1 MRFADNGAF
10 LIRQGEPIDTVTKE
24 ICLGL
29 VTDRPWGPRDVKCSN
44 PSKLWKEGSVVT
56 RSKSHNNPGD
66 NHPTCRHQKL
76 WALESTFSGPFPFPC
91 SYIINVITLF
101 SVSFLYMY
109 IFFASTH
116 DIVHCQ
122 SKHVTN
128 CADLRR
134 SGAQVFACP
143 QRLVPVKALDFFFIK
158 IKKTRSSYFFNAQN
172 RRKQLINI
180 RWRRR

>member
-56 RSKSHNNPGD
+56 RPKSHNNPGD

-76 WALESTFSGPFPFPC
+76 WALESTFLGPFPFPC
-91 SYIINVITLF
+91 GYIINVITLF
-101 SVSFLYMY
+101 SVSFFVYVY
-109 IFFASTH
+109 FFCFHSRY
-116 DIVHCQ
+116 
-122 SKHVTN
+122 
-128 CADLRR
+128 CALSVEARYKLCR
-134 SGAQVFACP
+134 FTSIRGAGVRLSSEICAC
-143 QRLVPVKALDFFFIK
+143 KSAWFFFYK
-158 IKKTRSSYFFNAQN
+158 NKKDTQFLLLQRSEP
-172 RRKQLINI
+172 
-180 RWRRR
+180 